1 MLSDLS
7 QDHSLLALTY
17 CTAVM
22 RQTSLLFCTWST
34 KGWGAL
40 AFASMLQPGST
51 SYTQKT
57 TSDSSWTNLERISI
71 VSGVSRSQIAN
82 TVSQAHGPW
91 LLHLGPHERLTI
103 LQSMASIYSSLGY
116 RRKEAFILREVIS
129 CIMDLIVCGREENDL
144 LRKSDVGS
152 TSIGNRSENSD
163 EVSIVGKG
171 SVGVRQNEILEGNQS
186 ILKLL
191 VRACKVLGVDL
202 EAVGVAKTTDG
213 TSSEVGGRDS
223 NGSAGEDLEGPVD
236 AAKEC
241 FGWPELQVG
250 VIREAIAVA
259 EALPGE

>member
-1 MLSDLS
+1 VPSDLS

-152 TSIGNRSENSD
+152 VSTGNRSENSD

-171 SVGVRQNEILEGNQS
+171 AVGVRQNEILEGNQS

-223 NGSAGEDLEGPVD
+223 GGSAVEDLERPVD
-236 AAKEC
+236 AAKES

>member
-1 MLSDLS
+1 
-7 QDHSLLALTY
+7 
-17 CTAVM
+17 
-22 RQTSLLFCTWST
+22 
-34 KGWGAL
+34 
-40 AFASMLQPGST
+40 
-51 SYTQKT
+51 
-57 TSDSSWTNLERISI
+57 
-71 VSGVSRSQIAN
+71 
-82 TVSQAHGPW
+82 
-91 LLHLGPHERLTI
+91 
-103 LQSMASIYSSLGY
+103 MASIYSSLGY